1 MGDQLSELQA
11 EWFENSQ
18 PRRSEAYAAKLFE
31 TDDDGKRPPRP
42 AAGAAAQLVKE
53 QMTSAKAAPPEPPG
67 AMPMAESAMTEAEAV
82 AGAQGLG
89 LFVSGWDGGIPTVM
103 PSNMMQSKRMPPP

>member
-31 TDDDGKRPPRP
+31 TDDSSENKRPPRDRP
-42 AAGAAAQLVKE
+42 PPP
-53 QMTSAKAAPPEPPG
+53 PPEPPTG
-67 AMPMAESAMTEAEAV
+67 AMPMAQSAVTAEEAEAV